1 MTLLAE
7 CSPLEARTR
16 LARVLLDNAA
26 QLHQITQSDMAEL
39 GKMDWETVKASLRSL
54 QANGAIRLERNRLI
68 IHKKLLQTAAGLT
81 KT

>member
-16 LARVLLDNAA
+16 LARVLLDNAPQIH
-26 QLHQITQSDMAEL
+26 QLTQSDMAKL
-39 GKMDWETVKASLRSL
+39 GGMDWETVKVSL
-54 QANGAIRLERNRLI
+54 QSLQTDGAIRLERNRLI
-68 IHKKLLQTAAGLT
+68 IRKKLLQTAAGLI

>member
-16 LARVLLDNAA
+16 LARVLLDNAPQIH
-26 QLHQITQSDMAEL
+26 QLTQSDMAKL
-39 GKMDWETVKASLRSL
+39 GGMDWETVKVSLHSL
-54 QANGAIRLERNRLI
+54 QADGAIRLERNRLI
-68 IHKKLLQTAAGLT
+68 IRKKLLQTAAGLI